1 MDINLKNIGN
11 KLKEIRKRER
21 YTQENIAEF
30 ADISKSHYSHIEKG
44 TTKPSLNTLIRI
56 VNVLNVSMD
65 EVLDI
70 ELNKKSLYI
79 TLEEIDKIFRNC
91 NMKQRNLLI
100 NNMIYLQNNKFP
112 QCIIEEIQNSRKP
125 KWHNR

>member
-1 MDINLKNIGN
+1 METNLKNIGN
-11 KLKEIRKRER
+11 RLKEIRKRER

-30 ADISKSHYSHIEKG
+30 ADISTSHYSHIENG
-44 TTKPSLNTLIRI
+44 TTKHSLNTLIRI

-65 EVLDI
+65 EILDI

-79 TLEEIDKIFRNC
+79 TLEEINKIFRNC
-91 NMKQRNLLI
+91 NIKQRNLLI

-112 QCIIEEIQNSRKP
+112 ECIIEEIQNSRKP

>member
-11 KLKEIRKRER
+11 RLKEIRKRER

-30 ADISKSHYSHIEKG
+30 ADISTSHYSHIENG

-100 NNMIYLQNNKFP
+100 NNIIYLQNNKFLE
-112 QCIIEEIQNSRKP
+112 CIIEEIQNSRKP

>member
-1 MDINLKNIGN
+1 MDINLKNMGN
-11 KLKEIRKRER
+11 RLKEIRKRER
-21 YTQENIAEF
+21 YTQENVAEF
-30 ADISKSHYSHIEKG
+30 ADISTSHYSHIENG

-112 QCIIEEIQNSRKP
+112 ECIIEEIQNSRKP